1 MLYHIYSYYVISQVG
16 LYGGGRSTQTQEPI
30 FRSLRFSVCAQ
41 SEKKTAA
48 NWNSAAEQFRC
59 YFRLNNGNYY
69 AEFHEFLFS
78 DFLI

>member
-1 MLYHIYSYYVISQVG
+1 MLYHICSCYVISQVG

-48 NWNSAAEQFRC
+48 NRNSAAEQFRC
-59 YFRLNNGNYY
+59 YFRLMMEIIMLDFMN
-69 AEFHEFLFS
+69 FS
-78 DFLI
+78 FLIS